1 MLSRGLILRSG
12 MFDNLPERAE
22 VAELVD
28 AHV

>member
-1 MLSRGLILRSG
+1 MLSRGVMRRSA